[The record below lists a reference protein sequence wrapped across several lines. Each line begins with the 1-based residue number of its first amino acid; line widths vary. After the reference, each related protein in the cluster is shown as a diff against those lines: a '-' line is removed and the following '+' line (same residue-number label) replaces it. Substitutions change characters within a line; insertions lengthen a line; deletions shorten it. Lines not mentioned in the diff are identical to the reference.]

1 MLLHS
6 FAVGIVGARPSGRRP
21 ASDDARLAGRR
32 SRIPGLQESLEYQSA
47 TSDVLNVISRL
58 GAELATMLQT
68 LVETGVRIC
77 NADRGAISP
86 SPSGPFETG

>member
-1 MLLHS
+1 
-6 FAVGIVGARPSGRRP
+6 
-21 ASDDARLAGRR
+21 
-32 SRIPGLQESLEYQSA
+32 
-47 TSDVLNVISRL
+47 
-58 GAELATMLQT
+58 MLQT